1 MSFARLCGAAATK
14 KRFYSPHADPACV
27 QGTAHLNLCG
37 HRHSD
42 GTMWCRLVWFV
53 VECSDHLLE
62 GEVWDHKQIFDAY
75 LRYTF
80 SNLRSIFFAAGSFG
94 HSNSYPP
101 SSTMASF
108 SNEIAEVD
116 HLLSVATF
124 EGVKAVLTAHRNKL
138 HKAELDRQTRE
149 ANQAAAAQAPQATN
163 AFANIPVVSKAQYIP
178 IEDYA
183 WDQGEYNSPTVSIFI
198 DLEGVGEA
206 KDRVDASFTATG
218 FDLKIN
224 DLKGKN
230 YRLIK
235 DNLEKNIVPDK
246 SKVVVKANKV
256 VLKLQKV
263 KGEYSYEHWTAL
275 TAKRRKAEDDKAAA
289 KKDPMGG
296 TDTSDYF
303 LRFCWCLRVS
313 APLFPGRY
321 NGHDEGHVRR
331 WRREHAQGHRR
342 GYAQV
347 PAGREGSTSFDGRT
361 GRYITR

>member
-1 MSFARLCGAAATK
+1 
-14 KRFYSPHADPACV
+14 
-27 QGTAHLNLCG
+27 
-37 HRHSD
+37 
-42 GTMWCRLVWFV
+42 
-53 VECSDHLLE
+53 
-62 GEVWDHKQIFDAY
+62 
-75 LRYTF
+75 
-80 SNLRSIFFAAGSFG
+80 
-94 HSNSYPP
+94 
-101 SSTMASF
+101 MASF
-108 SNEIAEVD
+108 TNEIAEVD

-124 EGVKAVLTAHRNKL
+124 EGVKTVLTAHRNKL
-138 HKAELDRQTRE
+138 HKAEQDRQTRE
-149 ANQAAAAQAPQATN
+149 ANQAAAAQAPPQATN

-206 KDRVDASFTATG
+206 KDRVDASFTTTG

-235 DNLEKNIVPDK
+235 ENLEKNIVPDK

-296 TDTSDYF
+296 TDPSVYF
-303 LRFCWCLRVS
+303 LRVFAGAYAYLH
-313 APLFPGRY
+313 LFPGRY
-321 NGHDEGHVRR
+321 NGHDEGHV
-331 WRREHAQGHRR
+331 
-342 GYAQV
+342 
-347 PAGREGSTSFDGRT
+347 
-361 GRYITR
+361 